1 MYHVGLGLM
10 VGSVKT
16 VGLFRDHKTFHRI
29 IISVMPDESG

>member
-16 VGLFRDHKTFHRI
+16 VGLFRDRKTFHR